1 MEERISLKE
10 AIINGLKQSLKVILK
25 IIKILIPVYI
35 IVQLLDYY
43 EVLDLISVYLEPI
56 MRWFGLPGSAAI
68 VLLLSNGINI
78 YAGIGAL
85 GAMTLTTKQITIL
98 ALMVTTSHSL
108 IIETSI
114 LKAIQIPRWLQL
126 LLRIGMMVVLGLILN
141 ALWRE

>member
-25 IIKILIPVYI
+25 IFKILIPVFI

-43 EVLDLISVYLEPI
+43 EILDYISVYLEPI

-85 GAMTLTTKQITIL
+85 GAITLTTKQITIL

-114 LKAIQIPRWLQL
+114 LKTIQIPRWLQL